1 MRVKVYKRSIDKL
14 LDDYYMMFD
23 DTFPTWQL
31 DLNEDIIKD
40 CLKQGKDVYELGYLE
55 LDDNIY

>member
-1 MRVKVYKRSIDKL
+1 MRVKVYKRGIDKL

-23 DTFPTWQL
+23 DTFPVYQL
-31 DLNEDIIKD
+31 GLDEDIIKD

-55 LDDNIY
+55 LDDNLY

>member
-1 MRVKVYKRSIDKL
+1 MRVKVYKRGIDKL

-23 DTFPTWQL
+23 DAFPTYQL
-31 DLNEDIIKD
+31 GLDEDIIKD

-55 LDDNIY
+55 LDDNLY

>member
-1 MRVKVYKRSIDKL
+1 MNIKVYKSEIDQL

-31 DLNEDIIKD
+31 GLDKDKIKQ
-40 CLKQGKDVYELGYLE
+40 CLKQGKTVYELEMIE
-55 LDDNIY
+55 LDDNKW

>member
-1 MRVKVYKRSIDKL
+1 MRVKVYKRGIDKL

>member
-1 MRVKVYKRSIDKL
+1 MRVKVYKRGIDKL

-23 DTFPTWQL
+23 DTFPTYQL
-31 DLNEDIIKD
+31 GLDEDIIKD

-55 LDDNIY
+55 LDDNLY

>member
-1 MRVKVYKRSIDKL
+1 MRVKVYKRGIDKL

-55 LDDNIY
+55 LDDNLY